1 MRILLLRHRRI
12 RRLSCGS
19 RRVRRL
25 RLFKGSWCEEVG
37 ILNFFIYYCCIP
49 FDVGFIFSF
58 YFDMQG
64 FSINMKVNRSFTRYS
79 SINFVPFVLPPSLS
93 LSLHTFPACNPGQPQ
108 DWSRYQCQERSTYW
122 EWFITHL
129 QPFCLASTHSVPTSI
144 YRFLHL

>member
-1 MRILLLRHRRI
+1 M
-12 RRLSCGS
+12 
-19 RRVRRL
+19 
-25 RLFKGSWCEEVG
+25 

-108 DWSRYQCQERSTYW
+108 D
-122 EWFITHL
+122 
-129 QPFCLASTHSVPTSI
+129 
-144 YRFLHL
+144 